1 MNLGPIGAQFGL
13 HGDALPTQAEALVT
27 SYVAREALSEPYD
40 VTVHFCTSDSTFR
53 IEKCLRSRML
63 LEVARHRGLPRY
75 FDGVVDE
82 AEFVKVVGKKLHFR
96 VRLRPSLAGLA
107 LRVDSRIFQNV
118 SVVDIAK
125 TLLSEASIK
134 HVEYRLTGT
143 HAKREYVVQYRES
156 TLNFIQRLFEDEGI
170 FYFFKHDDKGHVL
183 VVADSVAVFKNE
195 ELVGQS
201 VPLSLGQAALAAGE
215 PLLHFA
221 RRRSLRTTSVALR
234 DFEFQRPI
242 DPVQG
247 QLAAPDARPMPHYD
261 YPGGFV
267 DVEHGKRAAAARLS
281 QLRHDAALV
290 SGRTRET
297 GIAVGRSVSVDGSAE
312 AELNGEFVVTQLVT
326 VGRQM
331 VGDDER
337 VQNVASEST
346 FSAVPSGT
354 PHLPPRR
361 ARRPRIRGIQTA
373 VVTGAVQEAQS
384 IDTDKYGRIK
394 VRFHWDRVGQFDEKS
409 SCFIRVV
416 QVPLGGSMI
425 LPRVGWEVSVAFLEG
440 DPDRPLVLG
449 RVYNGE
455 KTPPMSLP
463 ASAASSSLK
472 SMSSPGGAGS
482 NEITMGDS
490 GGAQGFAIKAQKD
503 LNMSTGYD
511 QTEEVT
517 VDDEHHV
524 NANLSRSV
532 KVDDEASVGVN
543 QSVNVGAH
551 STTKIAGSQSIS
563 VGANEQFDSKG
574 NFLEKITGDRAYTVG
589 GNVLTIDNGEMR
601 TLTGNYTRNVGALEL
616 AAAASE
622 ITENIL
628 TTSSSNVGAVRV
640 YITGG
645 SVGEVVAGA
654 KARTVAGAEVQ
665 VVKGNVSVES
675 DGAATHLVGGV
686 HNQKVSG
693 DLLIK
698 GKKIAVLG
706 ATGKFKAGSSEVTL
720 AGGPIKL
727 KGSKIVIKAA
737 LVKKSGQMKVG
748 G

>member
-1 MNLGPIGAQFGL
+1 MRA
-13 HGDALPTQAEALVT
+13 
-27 SYVAREALSEPYD
+27 
-40 VTVHFCTSDSTFR
+40 
-53 IEKCLRSRML
+53 
-63 LEVARHRGLPRY
+63 
-75 FDGVVDE
+75 
-82 AEFVKVVGKKLHFR
+82 
-96 VRLRPSLAGLA
+96 
-107 LRVDSRIFQNV
+107 DSRIFQNET
-118 SVVDIAK
+118 VVEIARK
-125 TLLSEASIK
+125 LLGEAE
-134 HVEYRLTGT
+134 VENVEFRLTGT
-143 HAKREYVVQYRES
+143 HEKREYVVQYRES

-170 FYFFKHDDKGHVL
+170 FYFFKHDEGGHVL
-183 VVADSVAVFKNE
+183 VVADSVAVFGNE
-195 ELVGQS
+195 ELVGKP
-201 VPLSLGQAALAAGE
+201 VPLSLGQAALSAGE

-221 RRRSLRTTSVALR
+221 RRRSLRTTSVVLR

-242 DPVQG
+242 DPVQAE
-247 QLAAPDARPMPHYD
+247 LSAADARPMPHFD
-261 YPGGFV
+261 YPGGFM
-267 DVEHGKRAAAARLS
+267 DVAHGKRVATARMS
-281 QLRHDAALV
+281 QLRHDAAVV
-290 SGRTRET
+290 SGRSRET
-297 GIAVGRSVSVDGSAE
+297 GLAVGRSVSIDGSAE
-312 AELNGEFVVTQLVT
+312 AELNGGFLVTRLVT
-326 VGRQM
+326 VGRQ
-331 VGDDER
+331 VIDADDV
-337 VQNVASEST
+337 VQNISSEST
-346 FSAVPSGT
+346 FSAVPSGVAY
-354 PHLPPRR
+354 LPPRT
-361 ARRPRIRGIQTA
+361 ARRPKIRGIQTA
-373 VVTGAVQEAQS
+373 VVTGAVQEPQS
-384 IDTDKYGRIK
+384 IDTDKYGRVK

-409 SCFIRVV
+409 SCAIRVV

-455 KTPPMSLP
+455 KTPPMALP

-511 QTEEVT
+511 QTEEIT

-532 KVDDEASVGVN
+532 KVDDEATVGVN
-543 QSVNVGAH
+543 QSIDVGAH
-551 STTKIAGSQSIS
+551 ATTKVAGSQSVS
-563 VGANEQFDSKG
+563 VGANEQFDAKG
-574 NFLEKITGDRAYTVG
+574 NFLEKITGDRSYAVG

-601 TLTGNYTRNVGALEL
+601 TLTGNYTRNVGAMEL
-616 AAAASE
+616 AAAGSE

-645 SVGEVVAGA
+645 SVGEVVAAA
-654 KARTVAGAEVQ
+654 KARTVAGAEVH
-665 VVKGNVSVES
+665 VVKGNASVTS
-675 DGAATHLVGGV
+675 DGAATHVIGGV

-706 ATGKFKAGSSEVTL
+706 GTGKFKAGSSEVTL

-727 KGSKIVIKAA
+727 KGSKIVVKAA
-737 LVKKSGQMKVG
+737 LVKKSGKMKVG